1 MTVND
6 LANELGV
13 EERDDLEWKR
23 DASDRD
29 LLRKAVCALAPNV
42 PATIDA
48 PGGSMEPIGYV
59 VLQHAVRL
67 D

>member
-1 MTVND
+1 VDD

-13 EERDDLEWKR
+13 EERDELEWKR
-23 DASDRD
+23 DAPDRD
-29 LLRKAVCALAPNV
+29 LLRTRAICALAPHV

-48 PGGSMEPIGYV
+48 PGGSIEPIGYL